1 MVWWSHLSA
10 LGGLN
15 VTALLA
21 LAIAAWLAGARCWR
35 LALAWCLLFGAAL
48 LIAAASQM
56 AFLGWGV
63 GVRALAFT
71 GFSGHATRAAA
82 VFPVVLFL
90 LLERRGL
97 RREDRREDTRPGG
110 QDRRAGGLLRAG
122 VVLTVLAGA
131 VLALAVALARVKVGA
146 HSPSEAAAGCLLG
159 LSCAGLFIAR
169 TRAARDRSPQP
180 LLLGLLAAAFLL
192 PRADPLNSHQWLTAA
207 ALKLSGSDRV
217 WLRSGWQ
224 PARAPYVPPCAPEKR
239 RFDVL
244 CT

>member
-1 MVWWSHLSA
+1 MTWWYHLSA

-21 LAIAAWLAGARCWR
+21 VAIAAWLVGARCWR

-48 LIAAASQM
+48 LVAVASQM
-56 AFLGWGV
+56 AFLGWGI
-63 GVRALAFT
+63 GVRALEFT
-71 GFSGHATRAAA
+71 GFSGHATRAGA
-82 VFPVVLFL
+82 VFPVALYL

-97 RREDRREDTRPGG
+97 RREDRRKETRSGM
-110 QDRRAGGLLRAG
+110 QDRRGGSRLRAA
-122 VVLTVLAGA
+122 VLAGA
-131 VLALAVALARVKVGA
+131 VLAVVVAVARVKVGA
-146 HSPSEAAAGCLLG
+146 HSPSEAAAGCVLG
-159 LSCAGLFIAR
+159 LACAGLFIAR

-180 LLLGLLAAAFLL
+180 LLLGLLAATMLL

-217 WLRSGWQ
+217 WLREDWQ
-224 PARAPYVPPCAPEKR
+224 PARNPYVPPCAPQKR